1 MPFKLQDTKESKFTL
16 SKVNSTKRV
25 RVQPKDNIQLVTD
38 GKVIT
43 CALINFTFIIFTFEL
58 RILYFYILN
67 TLQTNLR
74 MLYF

>member
-16 SKVNSTKRV
+16 SKVNSTKRI

-43 CALINFTFIIFTFEL
+43 CVLINFTFIISTFEL
-58 RILYFYILN
+58 RILYFYIFN

>member
-43 CALINFTFIIFTFEL
+43 CALINFTFIISTFEL
-58 RILYFYILN
+58 RILYFYIFN